1 MNSIGKAWK
10 GGQGSALIYTALLAA
25 VVSNFTPTPADAI
38 YFRNLQKNKKLL
50 DEGKITPKQ
59 YWTRSAVGYY
69 NFTAAWYGMLLLAV
83 SGYTGTPTQ
92 KLRFGLVLLSA
103 GAVVAVVAKN
113 IKLDE
118 EIQKKKIMP
127 I

>member
-1 MNSIGKAWK
+1 MNTIGSAWK
-10 GGQGSALIYTALLAA
+10 GGQGNALIYTALIAA
-25 VVSNFTPTPADAI
+25 IVANFTPTPADAF
-38 YFRNLQKNKKLL
+38 YFRNQQRNKALL

-59 YWTRSAVGYY
+59 YWTRNTIGYY
-69 NFTAAWYGMLLLAV
+69 NFSAAWYGLLLLAV
-83 SGYTGTPTQ
+83 SQYTGTPKA

-118 EIQKKKIMP
+118 QIQKKKLMP
-127 I
+127 V